1 MSHHTLQ
8 TAAAFERITDAL
20 LGKTDDDL
28 NQLMLDLE
36 DLLYRAKLIHDT
48 SASFSDGGDY
58 DPLTYCDIPN
68 R

>member
-1 MSHHTLQ
+1 MTHSLQ
-8 TAAAFERITDAL
+8 TAAAFERISDAL

-28 NQLMLDLE
+28 SQLMQDLE

-48 SASFSDGGDY
+48 SASFSDGCDY
-58 DPLTYCDIPN
+58 DPLTYCNIPK